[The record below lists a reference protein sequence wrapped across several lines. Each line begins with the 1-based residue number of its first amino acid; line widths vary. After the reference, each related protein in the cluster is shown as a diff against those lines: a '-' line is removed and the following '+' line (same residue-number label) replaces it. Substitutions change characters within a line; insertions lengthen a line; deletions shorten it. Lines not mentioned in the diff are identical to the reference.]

1 MDAHP
6 YRTTADRSPILLGC
20 LGAVLMSA
28 LSCLALAALA
38 VAPALTDV
46 VPPPPAPD
54 PARPDITVVV
64 AESYLNRAATD
75 ALPTTVPGEAA
86 LDVQPG
92 NRLVV
97 TAAFDL
103 ELVELQVVIALRLA
117 VEAGMLQVTVESIET
132 AGYDIIDLVDLI
144 GADSSALSAKLS
156 AAIQEQIEAGL
167 GAGAQLLGITTDDE
181 HISITARW
189 ALSGGP

>member
-1 MDAHP
+1 
-6 YRTTADRSPILLGC
+6 
-20 LGAVLMSA
+20 MSA

-75 ALPTTVPGEAA
+75 ALPTTVPGQAA

-97 TAAFDL
+97 TVAFDL

-117 VEAGMLQVTVESIET
+117 VEAGMLQVTVESIEA
-132 AGYDIIDLVDLI
+132 AGYDIIDLVDLV
-144 GADSSALSAKLS
+144 GVDDSALSAKLS
-156 AAIQEQIEAGL
+156 ATIQGQIEAGL
-167 GAGAQLLGITTDDE
+167 GASAQLLGITTDDE

-189 ALSGGP
+189 ALSGEP